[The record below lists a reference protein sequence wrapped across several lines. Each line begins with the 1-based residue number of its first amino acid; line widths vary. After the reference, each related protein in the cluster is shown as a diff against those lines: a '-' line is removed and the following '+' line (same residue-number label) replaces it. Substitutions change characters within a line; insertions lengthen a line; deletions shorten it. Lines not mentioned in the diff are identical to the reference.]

1 LVRVLKRVGQS
12 FLFVGFGIRHWYL
25 RVLLKIV
32 IRTLELP
39 RSGIAVAVEPLRGLP
54 ESDREQT
61 VLFYQRGTRVEVEDA
76 DVGSFLADLAQRLE
90 AGGGFIGQATQI
102 GPRPRVFIS
111 YAREDNELAARV
123 FDALQ
128 KSHFEPWLDRE
139 QLRGGEIWDQRIES
153 ELDATDFALV
163 LYTPAFCRK
172 TDSYVNKEVAL
183 ARRRALSVRG
193 SFLIPLRT
201 DYISDEDRV
210 LELSEYQEMA
220 LRPAYF
226 DEDFAKVISTML
238 RDYQRR
244 NR

>member
-1 LVRVLKRVGQS
+1 
-12 FLFVGFGIRHWYL
+12 
-25 RVLLKIV
+25 V
-32 IRTLELP
+32 IRALELQ
-39 RSGIAVAVEPLRGLP
+39 RSGSTMAAEPLQGLSEP
-54 ESDREQT
+54 DREQT
-61 VLFYQRGTRVEVEDA
+61 LLFYQRGTRVEVEDV
-76 DVGSFLADLAQRLE
+76 DVGSFLADLAQRLDTE
-90 AGGGFIGQATQI
+90 GGFIGQATQI

-111 YAREDNELAARV
+111 YAREDDDLAARV

-139 QLRGGEIWDQRIES
+139 QLSGGEIWDQRIES
-153 ELDATDFALV
+153 ELDATDFTLV

-193 SFLIPLRT
+193 FFLIPLRT
-201 DYISDEDRV
+201 HYISDEDRV
-210 LELSEYQEMA
+210 PELSEYQEMT
-220 LRPAYF
+220 LRPACF
-226 DEDFAKVISTML
+226 DEDFAKVVSTML